1 MEKKIKVK
9 KEKIIKK
16 EKKVKKPFLLFK
28 CKDPKKVG
36 IIAFLS
42 LFIFAA
48 ILLGGIL
55 TIVFIY
61 NPWQNSS
68 DNVQVGEESDT
79 PAVLTQ
85 EENVIIEIVK
95 EVKDSVVSIAISQLS
110 FSNEDGLIDE
120 SNNIGT
126 GFVVDSNGIIVT
138 NQHVVSNLN
147 AEYKVITA
155 DGNEHNV
162 VEIQRD
168 DSNDIA
174 VLKIDATD
182 LVPLGLGDSDAV
194 VVGQTV
200 IAIGTPLGEYVGS
213 VTTGIVSGLDRD
225 VTASSS
231 WFGSS
236 AKTYEDVIQTDA
248 AVNPGNSGGPL
259 LNTSGEV
266 IGINFATTTSADNIA
281 FALPINIVKSRVE
294 EYRTYGKFIKPYLGV
309 SYQMISE
316 YQAVYY
322 SDVVAGALIVRI
334 DPYGPAQTA
343 GIIRGDIII
352 EFNGEKVEDSL
363 STIIS
368 GCDVGEEVEIKL
380 WNDGVERRVEAI
392 LEEVE

>member
-9 KEKIIKK
+9 GKKVVKK
-16 EKKVKKPFLLFK
+16 EKKAKKPFLLFK
-28 CKDPKKVG
+28 CKDPKKAG

-42 LFIFAA
+42 MFIFSA

-61 NPWQNSS
+61 NPWQSS
-68 DNVQVGEESDT
+68 LEGTQIEESDET
-79 PAVLTQ
+79 EIVLTQ
-85 EENVIIEIVK
+85 EENVIIEVVK

-110 FSNEDGLIDE
+110 FSNEEGLINE
-120 SNNIGT
+120 SNSIGT
-126 GFVVDSNGIIVT
+126 GFVVDSSGIIVT
-138 NQHVVSNLN
+138 NQHVVSDLN
-147 AEYKVITA
+147 SDYKVITA
-155 DGNEHNV
+155 GGDEHDV

-174 VLKIDATD
+174 VLKIDATN
-182 LVPLGLGDSDAV
+182 LIPLELGDSDTL

-236 AKTYEDVIQTDA
+236 TKTYEDVIQTDA

-259 LNTSGEV
+259 LNTAGKV
-266 IGINFATTTSADNIA
+266 IGINFATTSGADNIA

-343 GIIRGDIII
+343 GIVRGDIII

-363 STIIS
+363 GTIIS
-368 GCDVGEEVEIKL
+368 GHEVGEEVEVKL
-380 WNDGVERRVEAI
+380 WNNGVERTVDAT